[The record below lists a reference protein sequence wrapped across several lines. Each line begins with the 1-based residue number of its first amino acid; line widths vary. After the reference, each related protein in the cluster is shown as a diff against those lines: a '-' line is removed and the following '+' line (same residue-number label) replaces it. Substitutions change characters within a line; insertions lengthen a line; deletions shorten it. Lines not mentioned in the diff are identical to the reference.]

1 MVAQSALRF
10 VCCAFGRR
18 FVAFVAIPL
27 LACFAVCSCGH
38 VAFAEGAEPDH
49 TLTYTTGKLTW
60 DGVTGIDANGSAILG
75 LFEPGYQNVQ
85 AADGAKVVAPGT
97 EAENVVRLRND
108 AAYPIKYV
116 AVMYRTNDVEALPVL
131 PGLSEDA
138 GFSDAEI
145 YPLPD
150 GVQSDQV
157 VRAVTGM
164 LDGRE
169 AQDFR
174 IEWSWDFFLDDERD
188 SLDTDLGN
196 QASMGNA
203 AVTKAGLYIVVEEE
217 PGSGGSGE
225 ADEPDMPTDPDGS
238 DDSSDA
244 SSPDAKPDGDA
255 DGSGGSEGDPSGPGV
270 SDDSETSDG
279 SNISDSLQRPSSQD
293 VEYIYPEL
301 PKTGDGRAWAVS
313 AAFALA
319 ALGAALMVVAYRRGA
334 ES

>member
-10 VCCAFGRR
+10 VCRAFGRR
-18 FVAFVAIPL
+18 FAAFVAILL
-27 LACFAVCSCGH
+27 LACFVVCSCGH
-38 VAFAEGAEPDH
+38 VAFAEDTEPDH

-60 DGVTGIDANGSAILG
+60 DGTTGIDSNGSAVLS
-75 LFEPGYQNVQ
+75 LFGAKYQNVLSEN
-85 AADGAKVVAPGT
+85 DDRVVAPGT
-97 EAENVVRLRND
+97 EGENVVRLRND

-116 AVMYRTNDVEALPVL
+116 AVMYRTNDVETLPVL
-131 PGLSEDA
+131 PELSEDA
-138 GFSDAEI
+138 RFSDAET

-164 LDGRE
+164 LDGCE

-174 IEWSWDFFLDDERD
+174 IEWSWDFFLDDKRD
-188 SLDTDLGN
+188 SLDTYLGN

-225 ADEPDMPTDPDGS
+225 ADEPDVPTDSDGS

-255 DGSGGSEGDPSGPGV
+255 DGSDGGEGDSSGPGV
-270 SDDSETSDG
+270 PDDSETSDG
-279 SNISDSLQRPSSQD
+279 SNASDGLQRPSSQD

-319 ALGAALMVVAYRRGA
+319 ALGAALMAVAYRKGR
-334 ES
+334 

>member
-10 VCCAFGRR
+10 VCRAFGRR
-18 FVAFVAIPL
+18 FVAFVAIL
-27 LACFAVCSCGH
+27 LLGCFAVCSCGH
-38 VAFAEGAEPDH
+38 VAFAEDTEPDH

-60 DGVTGIDANGSAILG
+60 DGATGIDSNGSAVLS
-75 LFEPGYQNVQ
+75 LFGTQYQNVLSEN
-85 AADGAKVVAPGT
+85 DDRVVAPGT
-97 EAENVVRLRND
+97 EGENVVRLRND

-116 AVMYRTNDVEALPVL
+116 AVMYRTNDAETLPVL
-131 PGLSEDA
+131 PELLEDV
-138 GFSDAEI
+138 GFSDAET

-174 IEWSWDFFLDDERD
+174 IKWSWDFFLDDERD
-188 SLDTDLGN
+188 SLDADLGN

-225 ADEPDMPTDPDGS
+225 TDEPDVSTDPDGS
-238 DDSSDA
+238 DDSSDV
-244 SSPDAKPDGDA
+244 SSPDAKPDGDT
-255 DGSGGSEGDPSGPGV
+255 DGSGGSEDDSSGPGV

-279 SNISDSLQRPSSQD
+279 SNVSDSFRGPSSQD
-293 VEYIYPEL
+293 FEYVYPEL

-313 AAFALA
+313 AAFILA
-319 ALGAALMVVAYRRGA
+319 VLGAALMVVAYRKGR
-334 ES
+334 